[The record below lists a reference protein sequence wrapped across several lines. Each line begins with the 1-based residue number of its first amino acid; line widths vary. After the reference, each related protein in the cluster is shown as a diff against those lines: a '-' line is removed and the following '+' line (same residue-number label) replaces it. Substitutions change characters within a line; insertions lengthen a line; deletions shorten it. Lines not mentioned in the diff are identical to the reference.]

1 MACNCGKKNA
11 TSCHR
16 PAPSGMTWCAS
27 SRCRARATPYT
38 RSVDDAGRGSRG
50 LKPVLTPTIAH
61 VVRRTWGV
69 ELGGADV
76 LGGSTG
82 LNLRA
87 AADRVAVMV
96 RVHRRH
102 VTCARVEALQLA
114 REAAALGGVP
124 VARTIFGRDG
134 ERSVLADGY
143 VIEVEEFVNSDGKM
157 DSLPRIR
164 KAIAILGR
172 LHDALATA
180 ELPEA
185 ADELRFANY
194 LSRGEVATRTPTG
207 VSRIR
212 ALDPALGEVADLA
225 EALANDLA
233 TAQQGLASLPSQWCH
248 GDFWDNNVL
257 FRYDEI
263 VLVTDFGFMNRRPRL
278 DDLALSLYFTLREL
292 ETAREGDVVRALA
305 GLADVY
311 DSGTRRPLSPAERQA
326 LPLVLARQPLWSI
339 AVWAAQLDDSDA
351 VAAHLDG
358 HELALARARNILDDI
373 DHWVEVF
380 RS

>member
-1 MACNCGKKNA
+1 
-11 TSCHR
+11 
-16 PAPSGMTWCAS
+16 
-27 SRCRARATPYT
+27 
-38 RSVDDAGRGSRG
+38 
-50 LKPVLTPTIAH
+50 
-61 VVRRTWGV
+61 
-69 ELGGADV
+69 V

-87 AADRVAVMV
+87 AADRVAVVV
-96 RVHRRH
+96 RVHRPH

-114 REAAALGGVP
+114 RAAAALGGVP

-134 ERSVLADGY
+134 ERSVLADGC
-143 VIEVEEFVNSDGKM
+143 VIEVEEFVDSDGKM

-164 KAIAILGR
+164 QAIAMLGR
-172 LHDALATA
+172 LHDALVTA

-194 LSRGEVATRTPTG
+194 LSAGEVATTTPNG

-212 ALDPALGEVADLA
+212 ALDPALGEMADLA
-225 EALANDLA
+225 EALADDLA
-233 TAQQGLASLPSQWCH
+233 TAEQSLTLLPSQWCH
-248 GDFWDNNVL
+248 GDLWDNNVL
-257 FRYDEI
+257 FRNDEI
-263 VLVTDFGFMNRRPRL
+263 VLVADFGFMNRRPRL
-278 DDLALSLYFTLREL
+278 DDLALTLYFTLREL
-292 ETAREGDVVRALA
+292 ETAREGEVVRVLA

-339 AVWAAQLDDSDA
+339 AVWAAQLDDPDA

-358 HELALARARNILDDI
+358 HELALTRARNILDDI